1 LQRAQQNLNEKI
13 LSYSSAQPWAILL
26 SAFQAGLCTQET
38 KFMKSRV
45 VLVHRRR
52 QIADMY
58 LKGRTQMEIAG
69 QLAVS
74 QMTVSRDLA
83 IVEAEWRK
91 ESIIEFER
99 SRLRELQKLELVER
113 EAWDAWQRSQNPA
126 SAATITDGKTGQ
138 HSRKSLKHQYG
149 DPRFLDQVNKCI
161 TQRCILLGLQPAAPL
176 EGNGDDSISLEER
189 RERIIRLFNEL
200 GDRLRAGQPGERPGN
215 DEPGGVRAGDEP
227 GDVAGGAAPDVPRP
241 DAAGSA

>member
-1 LQRAQQNLNEKI
+1 
-13 LSYSSAQPWAILL
+13 
-26 SAFQAGLCTQET
+26 
-38 KFMKSRV
+38 MKSRV

-52 QIADMY
+52 QVADMY

-74 QMTVSRDLA
+74 QMTISRDLA
-83 IVEAEWRK
+83 IVEAEWREASK
-91 ESIIEFER
+91 IEFER

-113 EAWDAWQRSQNPA
+113 EAWEAWQRSQNPA

-161 TQRCILLGLQPAAPL
+161 TQRCMLLGLQPAAPL
-176 EGNGDDSISLEER
+176 ESDSDDSVSLEER
-189 RERIIRLFNEL
+189 RKRFSRLVSEL
-200 GDRLRAGQPGERPGN
+200 NDSLRAGTPGERPG
-215 DEPGGVRAGDEP
+215 DVEPGGVRAGNEP
-227 GDVAGGAAPDVPRP
+227 GEVAGGAAPDVPRP

>member
-1 LQRAQQNLNEKI
+1 
-13 LSYSSAQPWAILL
+13 
-26 SAFQAGLCTQET
+26 
-38 KFMKSRV
+38 MKSRV

-52 QIADMY
+52 QVADMY
-58 LKGRTQMEIAG
+58 LKGRTQVEIAG

-83 IVEAEWRK
+83 IVEAEWREASK
-91 ESIIEFER
+91 IEFER

-126 SAATITDGKTGQ
+126 SFAMITDGKTGQ

-176 EGNGDDSISLEER
+176 EGNSDDSISLEER
-189 RERIIRLFNEL
+189 RERFLRLVSKLN
-200 GDRLRAGQPGERPGN
+200 DSLRAGQPGERPGD
-215 DEPGGVRAGDEP
+215 DESGGVCAGDEP
-227 GDVAGGAAPDVPRP
+227 GEVAGGAAPDVARP
-241 DAAGSA
+241 DAAGGV